1 MRKLAEQSSC
11 YGLPAPTP
19 GEVESLLQKG
29 LEGFETLFFFLLR
42 LFVRLLE
49 GSAGLGVRA

>member
-1 MRKLAEQSSC
+1 MRKLAERSSC

-29 LEGFETLFFFLLR
+29 LEGFETLFFLLR